1 MHRCL
6 GLRQSVF
13 HVCIRALPGIAL
25 GISHWGCARASES
38 HPPAALAAEC
48 TSRRVPRWTGPWGPV
63 HGFIGDPGTDGS
75 AGVAFGDSTLFVF
88 ERRLGEV
95 RLFDVGGVPS
105 GSFGREGQGPG
116 EFMVRGFTRLLPRVV
131 LEPISSWIDL
141 RGDTVAVFDG
151 NAIQRFT
158 SRGMYVD
165 EVDGLAKALSGSLR
179 FSRRIRLVPEGV
191 VIDVEARTG
200 ERAGGED
207 RPRPYG
213 VWLVTD
219 SSASRVVSLNLRP
232 LPRPKVGRFRPSYEG
247 PLEAQPIWDLL
258 GGCVVVSDGSSPW
271 LLVANLHGGRV
282 DTIPIPLPMRRP
294 ASSRKTVDPSTP
306 MHLSDLIADPDG
318 WIWILPVQADG
329 RLRADTLEILRVG
342 IGLGVAVFD
351 TVPAFPTAFGPPGV
365 AFGTRRDA
373 DGNTRLATF
382 VARSQ

>member
-1 MHRCL
+1 
-6 GLRQSVF
+6 
-13 HVCIRALPGIAL
+13 
-25 GISHWGCARASES
+25 
-38 HPPAALAAEC
+38 
-48 TSRRVPRWTGPWGPV
+48 
-63 HGFIGDPGTDGS
+63 
-75 AGVAFGDSTLFVF
+75 
-88 ERRLGEV
+88 
-95 RLFDVGGVPS
+95 
-105 GSFGREGQGPG
+105 
-116 EFMVRGFTRLLPRVV
+116 
-131 LEPISSWIDL
+131 
-141 RGDTVAVFDG
+141 
-151 NAIQRFT
+151 
-158 SRGMYVD
+158 
-165 EVDGLAKALSGSLR
+165 
-179 FSRRIRLVPEGV
+179 
-191 VIDVEARTG
+191 VEARTG